1 MRDGPAISG
10 LEHYRRLFGS
20 LHHRRSELDRDSLP
34 HPETY
39 LRERGLL
46 IHRACGDWISIR
58 CPAHKNGDEAHAS
71 LRVSLRD
78 GHFRCHAC
86 GASGGDIVALHRL
99 MTGLGFR
106 EAVRDLGGRFH
117 G

>member
-1 MRDGPAISG
+1 MTEAAAISG
-10 LEHYRRLFGS
+10 IEHYRRLFGTQ
-20 LHHRRSELDRDSLP
+20 RQPGELDRDSLP

-46 IHRACGDWISIR
+46 THRTSGEWVSIC

-71 LRVSLRD
+71 LRVSVRD

-99 MTGLGFR
+99 ATGLRFR

-117 G
+117 D

>member
-1 MRDGPAISG
+1 MIDASAGIRF
-10 LEHYRRLFGS
+10 YQRLFEPQPT
-20 LHHRRSELDRDSLP
+20 RRGKLDHQSLP
-34 HPETY
+34 TPETY

-46 IHRACGDWISIR
+46 TQHGRGEWVSIR

-86 GASGGDIVALHRL
+86 GATGGDVLALHRL
-99 MTGLGFR
+99 VSGLGFR
-106 EAVRDLGGRFH
+106 DAVRDLDARLH
-117 G
+117 E